1 MVGMP
6 LSAAHSCS
14 RENEEMVGGGN
25 GEHQWKVYRSSEVQ
39 SFSRHV
45 GNMDLLGGLLPRQE
59 IQFIR
64 SRFAPFGSD
73 GSGDFAAAVGQ
84 MCSLPLRN
92 ATAAENGMTHLV
104 QIKGMVW
111 AVQ

>member
-1 MVGMP
+1 MP
-6 LSAAHSCS
+6 LSAVHSCS

-25 GEHQWKVYRSSEVQ
+25 GEHQ
-39 SFSRHV
+39 
-45 GNMDLLGGLLPRQE
+45 
-59 IQFIR
+59 
-64 SRFAPFGSD
+64 FGSD